1 MNGRNYL
8 EEIKAELEEGRKQWR
23 AGASLLAAFG
33 YVRRRKTAVE
43 AINKDLE
50 ELGLECAPPID
61 VDMPLDTPRI
71 RFLLAGLTTEP
82 SSARTGDAELEA
94 DVETRA
100 EDKPV
105 VLAFKVAEL
114 DSADKEVVCVRPD
127 DQIEK
132 AYTLMGLQGYSQ
144 LAVANSERPVG
155 TAIKGIVSYRSIAE
169 ALMHGSR
176 NVTVKDCVEPCPQVS
191 IEDDIGVV
199 IDHLKNNDVV
209 LILGADKHLT
219 GIITPWDLAEEF
231 AKLAEPFKYI
241 EEIETRL
248 GLLVHE
254 RLDAEWTEVLG
265 GLAIREGGS
274 IDSLTMGDLVKIVE
288 RPDYWRKLEMP
299 YDRATF
305 AARLN
310 DVREFRNRL
319 MHFRDPLEPA
329 ETIRIVNLCKM
340 IRAVPMS
347 Q

>member
-1 MNGRNYL
+1 MSGRSYL
-8 EEIKAELEEGRKQWR
+8 EEIRTELEEGRKQWR

-33 YVRRRKTAVE
+33 YMRRRKTAVD
-43 AINKDLE
+43 AINRELE
-50 ELGLECAPPID
+50 ELGLECEPPID
-61 VDMPLDTPRI
+61 VEMPLDTPRV
-71 RFLLAGLTTEP
+71 RFSLAGTNAE
-82 SSARTGDAELEA
+82 SSNEDTQDTELEA
-94 DVETRA
+94 AVETRA

-105 VLAFKVAEL
+105 VSGFKVAEL
-114 DSADKEVVCVRPD
+114 DSADKEVVCVKPD

-169 ALMHGSR
+169 ALMHGSAA
-176 NVTVKDCVEPCPQVS
+176 TVNDCVEPCPQVS
-191 IEDDIGVV
+191 IDDDIGVV
-199 IDHLKNNDVV
+199 IDHLRNNDVV
-209 LILGADKHLT
+209 LVIGADKRLA
-219 GIITPWDLAEEF
+219 GVVTPWDLAQEF
-231 AKLAEPFKYI
+231 AKLTEPFKYI

-254 RLDAEWTEVLG
+254 RLDAEWTEVLE
-265 GLAIREGGS
+265 GLAIREGGP

-288 RPDYWRKLEMP
+288 HPDYWRKLEMP

-305 AARLN
+305 AAWLN

-329 ETIRIVNLCKM
+329 ETTRIVNLCRM
-340 IRAVPMS
+340 IPIA